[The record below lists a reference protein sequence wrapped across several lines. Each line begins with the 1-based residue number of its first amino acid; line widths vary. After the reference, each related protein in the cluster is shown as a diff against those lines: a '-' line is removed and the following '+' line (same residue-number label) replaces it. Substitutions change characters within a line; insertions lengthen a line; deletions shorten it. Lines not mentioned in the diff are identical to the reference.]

1 MIRNM
6 TNDTRVL
13 IALVLIFGWLIIGSA
28 YLSKKYPSA
37 PAKKPASAPPQT
49 ATVAPTQSAAPA
61 APAKKAPAAK
71 SVTAKP
77 APPPAVALPIITGS
91 QAKDMVVE
99 NDLYRV
105 TFSTQGA
112 LVKSWVLKKYQDEKG
127 QPLDLVDAAACEKL
141 GYPMSLGLADADL
154 QAKLNQALYVA
165 TPSGPSLT
173 PPVKLEFTYSDGK
186 VQARKQFTFTTDY
199 TMRAELS
206 VFDGQRFLPVEVAWY
221 GGFGDHT
228 LPSLQVAATESAVY
242 EPEGSD
248 KPKVETLMP
257 SFFGRFFS
265 RESGPPPDK
274 MDIPGPLSMAGL
286 EDRYFAGFFIPGAPE
301 ETFRFGRRVWT
312 PPDFKGKET
321 EKPRPLYATLGSA
334 QAKPLSFRMFV
345 GPKNLDLLKAVN
357 PPLDGLVD
365 FGWFTIFA
373 KPLFMGLRYI
383 YDHWVHNYGWA
394 IVLLTIIINMLMFP
408 LKLKQIRSAQE
419 MQRIQ
424 PLMKGIQD
432 KYKQYKL
439 NDPRRQKMNQEMM
452 KLYSEHHINPL
463 GGCLPMAVQLPILY
477 GFYRVL
483 ELPIELRHAPWI
495 GWIKDLSAPDT
506 FHPFGIP
513 VPILPTIMVISMFVL
528 QKMTPMAV
536 ADPNQQRMMYLMPIV
551 FGIMFYKLASGLV
564 LYFLVANLVGIAQQL
579 YINKRMPLKKAI
591 PVPRKDGG
599 AKE

>member
-1 MIRNM
+1 M
-6 TNDTRVL
+6 L
-13 IALVLIFGWLIIGSA
+13 IALVLIFGWLILGSA
-28 YLSKKYPSA
+28 YLVKKYPTA
-37 PAKKPASAPPQT
+37 PAKKPASAPAQT
-49 ATVAPTQSAAPA
+49 APTAPAQAAAPA
-61 APAKKAPAAK
+61 PAAAKAPAKKSA
-71 SVTAKP
+71 TAKP

-91 QAKDMVVE
+91 SAQDMVVE

-112 LVKSWVLKKYQDEKG
+112 LVKSWVLKKFKDEKD
-127 QPLDLVDAAACEKL
+127 QPLDLVDAAASEKL

-154 QAKLNQALYVA
+154 QGKLNQALYVA
-165 TPSGPSLT
+165 TPSGSSLT

-186 VQARKQFTFTTDY
+186 VQARKQFTFGTDY
-199 TMRAELS
+199 VLRGEVS
-206 VFDGQRFLPVEVAWY
+206 VYDGQRFLPVEVGWY

-228 LPSLQVAATESAVY
+228 LPPLQVTATESAVFQ
-242 EPEGSD
+242 PEGAD
-248 KPKVETLMP
+248 KPKPETLMP
-257 SFFGRFFS
+257 SFFGRLLS

-274 MDIPGPLSMAGL
+274 MDIPGPLALAGL
-286 EDRYFAGFFIPGAPE
+286 EDRYFAGIILPGASDE
-301 ETFRFGRRVWT
+301 AFRFGRRVWT
-312 PPDFKGKET
+312 PPDFKGKEE
-321 EKPRPLYATLGSA
+321 EKPRPLFATLGSA

-345 GPKNLDLLKAVN
+345 GPKDLDLLKAVN

-383 YDHWVHNYGWA
+383 HDHWVNNYGWA
-394 IVLLTIIINMLMFP
+394 IAILTIIINMLMFP

-463 GGCLPMAVQLPILY
+463 GGCLPMVVQLPILY

-495 GWIKDLSAPDT
+495 WWIKDLSAPDT

-513 VPILPTIMVISMFVL
+513 VPILPTIMVISMFLL

-536 ADPNQQRMMYLMPIV
+536 ADPNQRRMMYLMPIV

-564 LYFLVANLVGIAQQL
+564 LYFLIANLVGITQQL
-579 YINKRMPLKKAI
+579 YINKRMPLKQAAL
-591 PVPRKDGG
+591 PVRKTVE